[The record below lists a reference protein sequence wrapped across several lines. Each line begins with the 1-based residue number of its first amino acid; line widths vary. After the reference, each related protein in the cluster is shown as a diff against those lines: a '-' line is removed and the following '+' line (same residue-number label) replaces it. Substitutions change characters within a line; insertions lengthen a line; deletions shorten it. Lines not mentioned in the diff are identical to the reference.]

1 MLAMEERRV
10 AVLDVELGELELR
23 ADDAKLMKV
32 RLEDCLEFTD
42 V

>member
-10 AVLDVELGELELR
+10 AVLNVELGELELR
-23 ADDAKLMKV
+23 ADDAKLVKV
-32 RLEDCLEFTD
+32 RFEDCLELTN